1 MSRDYQKINT
11 LFKRDED
18 GVIIP
23 EELTCPE
30 FEYLKDCK
38 WECTEKIDGTN
49 IHCDIFS
56 DGTDY
61 RIDICGRTEKA
72 VIPSHLMAH
81 LLKPF
86 SRTAIL
92 QVFSEQLANATPEA
106 PFQASIYGEGYG
118 QKIQKCGKDYIS
130 NDVGFILFD
139 IRVGRWWLSREACEE
154 IAGKLGVS
162 IVPLVGYM
170 TLKEAIHYVD
180 KGFKSSVAE
189 NADLQAEGLVL
200 KTPNGLLDRSGLR
213 IITKLKTCDFEKY
226 RRKHKTL
233 FLPI

>member
-49 IHCDIFS
+49 IHIDLVTEE
-56 DGTDY
+56 DGTL
-61 RIDICGRTEKA
+61 RIDYCGRTERA
-72 VIPSHLMAH
+72 VIPAH
-81 LLKPF
+81 LLAHLMEIFTKENL
-86 SRTAIL
+86 L
-92 QVFSEQLANATPEA
+92 QALGIDEQGAGVDI
-106 PFQASIYGEGYG
+106 SIYGEGYG

-139 IRVGRWWLSREACEE
+139 IRVGRWWLSRESCEV
-154 IAGKLGVS
+154 IANKLGVG

-200 KTPNGLLDRSGLR
+200 KTPNGLLDRSGSR
-213 IITKLKTCDFEKY
+213 IITKLKSCDFEKY

>member
-11 LFKRDED
+11 LFKRDGD
-18 GVIIP
+18 GVIVP

-49 IHCDIFS
+49 IHVDIVTEE
-56 DGTDY
+56 DGSTSISY
-61 RIDICGRTEKA
+61 HGRTEKA
-72 VIPSHLMAH
+72 VIPAH
-81 LLKPF
+81 LLAK
-86 SRTAIL
+86 L
-92 QVFSEQLANATPEA
+92 QEIFTKENLLQALGIDEQGAGVDI
-106 PFQASIYGEGYG
+106 SIYGEGYG
-118 QKIQKCGKDYIS
+118 HKIQKCGKDYIS

-139 IRVGRWWLSREACEE
+139 IRIGRWWLSREACEE

-180 KGFKSSVAE
+180 KKFKSSVAE

-200 KTPNGLLDRSGLR
+200 KTPNGLLDRSGSR

>member
-49 IHCDIFS
+49 IH
-56 DGTDY
+56 
-61 RIDICGRTEKA
+61 IDIVTEEDGSISISYHGRTEKA
-72 VIPSHLMAH
+72 VIPAH
-81 LLKPF
+81 LLAKLLEIF
-86 SRTAIL
+86 TKENLL
-92 QVFSEQLANATPEA
+92 QALGVDEQGAGVDI
-106 PFQASIYGEGYG
+106 SIYGEGYG
-118 QKIQKCGKDYIS
+118 QKIQKCGKDYIRG
-130 NDVGFILFD
+130 DVGFILFD
-139 IRVGRWWLSREACEE
+139 IRIGRWWLSRESCEE
-154 IAGKLGVS
+154 IANKLGVA
-162 IVPLVGYM
+162 IVPLVGYF
-170 TLKEAIHYVD
+170 TLKEAIHFID

-200 KTPNGLLDRSGLR
+200 KTPNGLLDRSGSR

>member
-11 LFKRDED
+11 LFKRDGD
-18 GVIIP
+18 GVIVP

-49 IHCDIFS
+49 IHIDLTTEE
-56 DGTDY
+56 DGSISISY
-61 RIDICGRTEKA
+61 HGRTEKA
-72 VIPSHLMAH
+72 VIPAY
-81 LLKPF
+81 LLAK
-86 SRTAIL
+86 L
-92 QVFSEQLANATPEA
+92 QEIFTKERLLYGLDLSENDAKGVNI
-106 PFQASIYGEGYG
+106 SVYGEGYG

-139 IRVGRWWLSREACEE
+139 IRVGQWWLLRESCEE
-154 IAGKLGVS
+154 IANRLGVP
-162 IVPLVGYM
+162 IVPLVGYL
-170 TLKEAIHYVD
+170 TLKEAFRLVD
-180 KGFKSSVAE
+180 KGFKSSISE
-189 NADLQAEGLVL
+189 NPDLQAEGLVL
-200 KTPNGLLDRSGLR
+200 KTPNGLLDRSGSR

-233 FLPI
+233 FGPNFN